1 MKNFNDDYYAGFDIG
16 TDSVGYAVAD
26 TDYNLCKF
34 KGNAMWGVDLFEESN
49 SAAERRTL
57 RSARSRGLRK
67 RNRIEWLQ
75 MLFDEEISK
84 VDNAFYQRLKES
96 CLYLDD
102 KSSNV
107 PYAVFADGNYTD
119 KEFHTDYP
127 TIYHLRKE
135 LIKSSQPHDIRLV
148 YLALHHIIKHR
159 GHFLFDNMGSD
170 FESESS
176 FEALFDDLKLY
187 LKEEYEIEFE
197 CNDSLRFSE
206 ILKDKTLKKTAKSS
220 ESYKLF
226 GYSKRNNPYETALI
240 DLICGRKVKFS
251 DMFGDKSF
259 DSEEVNGI
267 TFESGY
273 DDNENTYRDLLQ
285 EKFELIEKAKAVY
298 DWAILADILNGEKYN
313 GKNYISFAK
322 VKTYEEHSSDLK
334 ILKKFVKERC
344 KPLYDEI
351 FRITKDKLDNY
362 TAYCGKYKENGKN
375 GVIIYRPD
383 VDPQDKFCK
392 YLKKKFEKLDK
403 TGYEEMFD
411 KIENGTF
418 MPKIVVKDNGV
429 IPMQVN
435 RSELKAILKN
445 ASTYL
450 EFLNKKDENGISV
463 SDKIVK
469 IFEFRIP
476 YYVGPLNNHSLKSW
490 LVRSNEKIYPWNF
503 DSVVDIEQSA
513 ENFINNLTSKCTY
526 LPTKDVI
533 PKNSILYSAFTVLNE
548 LNNLRLDGK
557 KPDVSLKQAIFNDL
571 FMTHKKVRRKDLL
584 NYLKS
589 EKGITPDIT
598 GIDGD
603 FKSSMRSAIEM
614 SQFNLTDSEKED
626 AIKAITVFGDDKKL
640 LRKRLKRQLGSK
652 LSDEDI
658 MRISKL
664 KYKDWG
670 RLSKEFLTEIYNVDK
685 NTGELQ
691 FNIIHALWQTNDNL
705 MELLGSKY
713 GFEQSRQN
721 YLDGIQTGQSLEKMV
736 ENLYISPAVKR
747 PVYQSLKIMHEINK
761 IQGHAPKKIFVEMT
775 RKDGVKGD
783 KGRKESRK
791 TKLVDLYKKC
801 GEDSGEL
808 WESLEK
814 TPDDEFKRDR
824 LYFYYTQFGKCMY
837 TGEPITLSE
846 LYNKNIYEVDH
857 IFPRSKVKDDS
868 LDNRVLVKKQ
878 VNAHKDNTY
887 PLDSSIRE
895 KMKGS
900 WHFLMDKG
908 LISKKKYERL
918 TRVTPLS
925 DSELSDF
932 IARQIVETSQSTKA
946 VASLFKELYPDTE
959 IVYVKASTVS
969 EFRHEYDFLKC
980 REVNDFHHAKDAY
993 LNIVVGNVY
1002 NERCTHN
1009 KSIFIEGLKTKAY
1022 SLNKMF
1028 SFNTPNAWSIDD
1040 NKSIKIVRKTMNKN
1054 NIRFTRYAFTQNGG
1068 DQNNGGFFKRN
1079 LLKKGNGQVPVKQ
1092 NSALSDIEK
1101 YGGYNKAYASYFS
1114 FIKYEDKNGKEM
1126 RRIVAINAY
1135 THLLYEANPEKY
1147 LSETFGLKKPV
1158 VLIPVVKRDACIE
1171 IDGFRMHISGKT
1183 GSRITFKPAM
1193 QLTVSYDTEKYIR
1206 NVVKLNSKP
1215 ENYNITELDKVS
1227 TDENIELFDILTYKM
1242 TDTVLKVKFGDM
1254 GVKIASHRDAF
1265 EKLDIRKQCFVL
1277 TEILKI
1283 IHCNAVLGNLTYIGE
1298 GSSSGRVGLNSVL
1311 SEVKGVKS
1319 IYLVHQSVTGL
1330 FEKKI
1335 DLLNM

>member
-1 MKNFNDDYYAGFDIG
+1 M
-16 TDSVGYAVAD
+16 
-26 TDYNLCKF
+26 
-34 KGNAMWGVDLFEESN
+34 
-49 SAAERRTL
+49 
-57 RSARSRGLRK
+57 
-67 RNRIEWLQ
+67 
-75 MLFDEEISK
+75 
-84 VDNAFYQRLKES
+84 
-96 CLYLDD
+96 
-102 KSSNV
+102 
-107 PYAVFADGNYTD
+107 
-119 KEFHTDYP
+119 
-127 TIYHLRKE
+127 
-135 LIKSSQPHDIRLV
+135 
-148 YLALHHIIKHR
+148 
-159 GHFLFDNMGSD
+159 
-170 FESESS
+170 
-176 FEALFDDLKLY
+176 
-187 LKEEYEIEFE
+187 
-197 CNDSLRFSE
+197 
-206 ILKDKTLKKTAKSS
+206 
-220 ESYKLF
+220 
-226 GYSKRNNPYETALI
+226 
-240 DLICGRKVKFS
+240 
-251 DMFGDKSF
+251 
-259 DSEEVNGI
+259 
-267 TFESGY
+267 
-273 DDNENTYRDLLQ
+273 
-285 EKFELIEKAKAVY
+285 
-298 DWAILADILNGEKYN
+298 
-313 GKNYISFAK
+313 
-322 VKTYEEHSSDLK
+322 
-334 ILKKFVKERC
+334 
-344 KPLYDEI
+344 
-351 FRITKDKLDNY
+351 
-362 TAYCGKYKENGKN
+362 
-375 GVIIYRPD
+375 
-383 VDPQDKFCK
+383 
-392 YLKKKFEKLDK
+392 
-403 TGYEEMFD
+403 
-411 KIENGTF
+411 
-418 MPKIVVKDNGV
+418 
-429 IPMQVN
+429 
-435 RSELKAILKN
+435 
-445 ASTYL
+445 
-450 EFLNKKDENGISV
+450 
-463 SDKIVK
+463 
-469 IFEFRIP
+469 
-476 YYVGPLNNHSLKSW
+476 
-490 LVRSNEKIYPWNF
+490 
-503 DSVVDIEQSA
+503 
-513 ENFINNLTSKCTY
+513 
-526 LPTKDVI
+526 
-533 PKNSILYSAFTVLNE
+533 
-548 LNNLRLDGK
+548 
-557 KPDVSLKQAIFNDL
+557 
-571 FMTHKKVRRKDLL
+571 L

-670 RLSKEFLTEIYNVDK
+670 RLSKEFLTEVYNVDK

-824 LYFYYTQFGKCMY
+824 LYFYYTQFGKCIY
-837 TGEPITLSE
+837 TGEPINLSE
-846 LYNKNIYEVDH
+846 LYNQNIYDVDH

-895 KMKGS
+895 KMKGF
-900 WHFLMDKG
+900 WHLLMDKG

-918 TRVTPLS
+918 TRATPLS

-969 EFRHEYDFLKC
+969 KFRHKYDFLKC

-1009 KSIFIEGLKTKAY
+1009 KSIFIKGLQTKKY

-1054 NIRFTRYAFTQNGG
+1054 NIRFTRYAFTKNGEL
-1068 DQNNGGFFKRN
+1068 FKRKP
-1079 LLKKGNGQVPVKQ
+1079 LKKGRGQAPLKQ
-1092 NSALSDIEK
+1092 NSPLSDISK
-1101 YGGYNKAYASYFS
+1101 YGGYDRPTSSYFS
-1114 FIKYEDKNGKEM
+1114 FVKYEGKKGKEM
-1126 RRIVAINAY
+1126 RRLVAIDSYIKAR
-1135 THLLYEANPEKY
+1135 YEANPEKY
-1147 LSETFGLKKPV
+1147 LSENLGLKNPV
-1158 VLIPVVKRDACIE
+1158 VLIPVVKYNACIE
-1171 IDGFRMHISGKT
+1171 IDGFRMHISAKT
-1183 GSRITFKPAM
+1183 DKRIQYKPAM

-1206 NVVKLNSKP
+1206 NIVKLNSKP

-1227 TDENIELFDILTYKM
+1227 ADENLKLFDILTSKM
-1242 TDTVLKVKFGDM
+1242 TDTILKVKFGDM

-1265 EKLDIRKQCFVL
+1265 EKLDVRKQCFVL
-1277 TEILKI
+1277 AEILKI
-1283 IHCNAVLGNLTYIGE
+1283 IHCNISEGNLRFIGGAKQS
-1298 GSSSGRVGLNSVL
+1298 GSIKMSSVISGI
-1311 SEVKGVKS
+1311 KGVKS

-1335 DLLNM
+1335 DLLHM

>member
-57 RSARSRGLRK
+57 RSARRRGLRK

-969 EFRHEYDFLKC
+969 EFRHEYDFLKS

>member
-57 RSARSRGLRK
+57 RSARRRGLRK

-691 FNIIHALWQTNDNL
+691 FNIIYALWQTNDNL

>member
-1 MKNFNDDYYAGFDIG
+1 MIQYRTNQ
-16 TDSVGYAVAD
+16 AD
-26 TDYNLCKF
+26 
-34 KGNAMWGVDLFEESN
+34 
-49 SAAERRTL
+49 
-57 RSARSRGLRK
+57 
-67 RNRIEWLQ
+67 
-75 MLFDEEISK
+75 
-84 VDNAFYQRLKES
+84 
-96 CLYLDD
+96 
-102 KSSNV
+102 
-107 PYAVFADGNYTD
+107 
-119 KEFHTDYP
+119 
-127 TIYHLRKE
+127 
-135 LIKSSQPHDIRLV
+135 
-148 YLALHHIIKHR
+148 
-159 GHFLFDNMGSD
+159 
-170 FESESS
+170 
-176 FEALFDDLKLY
+176 
-187 LKEEYEIEFE
+187 
-197 CNDSLRFSE
+197 
-206 ILKDKTLKKTAKSS
+206 
-220 ESYKLF
+220 
-226 GYSKRNNPYETALI
+226 
-240 DLICGRKVKFS
+240 
-251 DMFGDKSF
+251 
-259 DSEEVNGI
+259 
-267 TFESGY
+267 
-273 DDNENTYRDLLQ
+273 
-285 EKFELIEKAKAVY
+285 
-298 DWAILADILNGEKYN
+298 
-313 GKNYISFAK
+313 
-322 VKTYEEHSSDLK
+322 
-334 ILKKFVKERC
+334 
-344 KPLYDEI
+344 
-351 FRITKDKLDNY
+351 
-362 TAYCGKYKENGKN
+362 
-375 GVIIYRPD
+375 
-383 VDPQDKFCK
+383 FCK

-418 MPKIVVKDNGV
+418 IPKIVVKDNGV

-450 EFLNKKDENGISV
+450 EFLNKKDENGVSV

-476 YYVGPLNNHSLKSW
+476 YYVGPLNNHSQKSW
-490 LVRSNEKIYPWNF
+490 LVRSDEKIYPWNF

-513 ENFINNLTSKCTY
+513 ENFINNMTSKCTY

-670 RLSKEFLTEIYNVDK
+670 RLSKEFLTEVYNVDK

-846 LYNKNIYEVDH
+846 LYNQNIYDVDH

-895 KMKGS
+895 KMKGF
-900 WHFLMDKG
+900 WHLLMDKG

-918 TRVTPLS
+918 TRATELS

-980 REVNDFHHAKDAY
+980 REVNDFHHAKDSY

-1009 KSIFIEGLKTKAY
+1009 KSIFIKGLQTKTY

-1135 THLLYEANPEKY
+1135 KHLLYEANPEKY

-1227 TDENIELFDILTYKM
+1227 ADENLKLFDILTSKM
-1242 TDTVLKVKFGDM
+1242 TDTILKVKFGDM
-1254 GVKIASHRDAF
+1254 GAKIISHRDAF
-1265 EKLDIRKQCFVL
+1265 EKLNIRKQCFVL

-1311 SEVKGVKS
+1311 SEVKGIKS

-1335 DLLNM
+1335 DLLHM

>member
-1 MKNFNDDYYAGFDIG
+1 M
-16 TDSVGYAVAD
+16 
-26 TDYNLCKF
+26 
-34 KGNAMWGVDLFEESN
+34 
-49 SAAERRTL
+49 
-57 RSARSRGLRK
+57 
-67 RNRIEWLQ
+67 
-75 MLFDEEISK
+75 
-84 VDNAFYQRLKES
+84 
-96 CLYLDD
+96 
-102 KSSNV
+102 
-107 PYAVFADGNYTD
+107 
-119 KEFHTDYP
+119 
-127 TIYHLRKE
+127 
-135 LIKSSQPHDIRLV
+135 
-148 YLALHHIIKHR
+148 
-159 GHFLFDNMGSD
+159 FDNMGSD

-418 MPKIVVKDNGV
+418 MPKIVVKDNGI

-490 LVRSNEKIYPWNF
+490 LVRSDEKIYPWNF

-670 RLSKEFLTEIYNVDK
+670 RLSKEFLTEVYNVDK

-761 IQGHAPKKIFVEMT
+761 IQGHAPEKIFVEMT

-837 TGEPITLSE
+837 TGEPINLSE
-846 LYNKNIYEVDH
+846 LYNQNIYDVDH

>member
-57 RSARSRGLRK
+57 RSARRRGLRK

-533 PKNSILYSAFTVLNE
+533 PKNSILYSDFTVLNE

>member
-1 MKNFNDDYYAGFDIG
+1 M
-16 TDSVGYAVAD
+16 
-26 TDYNLCKF
+26 
-34 KGNAMWGVDLFEESN
+34 
-49 SAAERRTL
+49 
-57 RSARSRGLRK
+57 
-67 RNRIEWLQ
+67 
-75 MLFDEEISK
+75 
-84 VDNAFYQRLKES
+84 
-96 CLYLDD
+96 
-102 KSSNV
+102 
-107 PYAVFADGNYTD
+107 
-119 KEFHTDYP
+119 
-127 TIYHLRKE
+127 
-135 LIKSSQPHDIRLV
+135 
-148 YLALHHIIKHR
+148 
-159 GHFLFDNMGSD
+159 
-170 FESESS
+170 
-176 FEALFDDLKLY
+176 
-187 LKEEYEIEFE
+187 
-197 CNDSLRFSE
+197 
-206 ILKDKTLKKTAKSS
+206 
-220 ESYKLF
+220 
-226 GYSKRNNPYETALI
+226 
-240 DLICGRKVKFS
+240 
-251 DMFGDKSF
+251 
-259 DSEEVNGI
+259 
-267 TFESGY
+267 
-273 DDNENTYRDLLQ
+273 
-285 EKFELIEKAKAVY
+285 
-298 DWAILADILNGEKYN
+298 
-313 GKNYISFAK
+313 
-322 VKTYEEHSSDLK
+322 
-334 ILKKFVKERC
+334 
-344 KPLYDEI
+344 
-351 FRITKDKLDNY
+351 
-362 TAYCGKYKENGKN
+362 
-375 GVIIYRPD
+375 
-383 VDPQDKFCK
+383 
-392 YLKKKFEKLDK
+392 
-403 TGYEEMFD
+403 
-411 KIENGTF
+411 
-418 MPKIVVKDNGV
+418 
-429 IPMQVN
+429 
-435 RSELKAILKN
+435 
-445 ASTYL
+445 
-450 EFLNKKDENGISV
+450 
-463 SDKIVK
+463 
-469 IFEFRIP
+469 
-476 YYVGPLNNHSLKSW
+476 
-490 LVRSNEKIYPWNF
+490 
-503 DSVVDIEQSA
+503 
-513 ENFINNLTSKCTY
+513 
-526 LPTKDVI
+526 
-533 PKNSILYSAFTVLNE
+533 
-548 LNNLRLDGK
+548 
-557 KPDVSLKQAIFNDL
+557 
-571 FMTHKKVRRKDLL
+571 L

-614 SQFNLTDSEKED
+614 SQFNLTDSEKGD

-670 RLSKEFLTEIYNVDK
+670 RLSKEFLTEVYNVDK

-837 TGEPITLSE
+837 TGEPINLSE
-846 LYNKNIYEVDH
+846 LYNQNIYDVDH

-895 KMKGS
+895 KMKGF
-900 WHFLMDKG
+900 WHLLMDKG

-918 TRVTPLS
+918 TRATELT

-946 VASLFKELYPDTE
+946 VASLFKELYPNTE
-959 IVYVKASTVS
+959 IVYVKASLVS
-969 EFRHEYDFLKC
+969 EFRDESRGFGFLKC

>member
-1 MKNFNDDYYAGFDIG
+1 M
-16 TDSVGYAVAD
+16 
-26 TDYNLCKF
+26 
-34 KGNAMWGVDLFEESN
+34 
-49 SAAERRTL
+49 
-57 RSARSRGLRK
+57 
-67 RNRIEWLQ
+67 
-75 MLFDEEISK
+75 
-84 VDNAFYQRLKES
+84 
-96 CLYLDD
+96 
-102 KSSNV
+102 
-107 PYAVFADGNYTD
+107 
-119 KEFHTDYP
+119 
-127 TIYHLRKE
+127 
-135 LIKSSQPHDIRLV
+135 
-148 YLALHHIIKHR
+148 
-159 GHFLFDNMGSD
+159 FDNMGSD

>member
-1 MKNFNDDYYAGFDIG
+1 MI
-16 TDSVGYAVAD
+16 
-26 TDYNLCKF
+26 
-34 KGNAMWGVDLFEESN
+34 
-49 SAAERRTL
+49 
-57 RSARSRGLRK
+57 
-67 RNRIEWLQ
+67 
-75 MLFDEEISK
+75 
-84 VDNAFYQRLKES
+84 
-96 CLYLDD
+96 
-102 KSSNV
+102 
-107 PYAVFADGNYTD
+107 
-119 KEFHTDYP
+119 
-127 TIYHLRKE
+127 
-135 LIKSSQPHDIRLV
+135 
-148 YLALHHIIKHR
+148 
-159 GHFLFDNMGSD
+159 
-170 FESESS
+170 
-176 FEALFDDLKLY
+176 
-187 LKEEYEIEFE
+187 
-197 CNDSLRFSE
+197 
-206 ILKDKTLKKTAKSS
+206 
-220 ESYKLF
+220 
-226 GYSKRNNPYETALI
+226 
-240 DLICGRKVKFS
+240 
-251 DMFGDKSF
+251 
-259 DSEEVNGI
+259 
-267 TFESGY
+267 
-273 DDNENTYRDLLQ
+273 
-285 EKFELIEKAKAVY
+285 
-298 DWAILADILNGEKYN
+298 
-313 GKNYISFAK
+313 
-322 VKTYEEHSSDLK
+322 
-334 ILKKFVKERC
+334 
-344 KPLYDEI
+344 
-351 FRITKDKLDNY
+351 
-362 TAYCGKYKENGKN
+362 
-375 GVIIYRPD
+375 
-383 VDPQDKFCK
+383 
-392 YLKKKFEKLDK
+392 
-403 TGYEEMFD
+403 
-411 KIENGTF
+411 
-418 MPKIVVKDNGV
+418 
-429 IPMQVN
+429 
-435 RSELKAILKN
+435 
-445 ASTYL
+445 
-450 EFLNKKDENGISV
+450 
-463 SDKIVK
+463 
-469 IFEFRIP
+469 
-476 YYVGPLNNHSLKSW
+476 
-490 LVRSNEKIYPWNF
+490 
-503 DSVVDIEQSA
+503 
-513 ENFINNLTSKCTY
+513 
-526 LPTKDVI
+526 
-533 PKNSILYSAFTVLNE
+533 
-548 LNNLRLDGK
+548 
-557 KPDVSLKQAIFNDL
+557 
-571 FMTHKKVRRKDLL
+571 
-584 NYLKS
+584 
-589 EKGITPDIT
+589 
-598 GIDGD
+598 
-603 FKSSMRSAIEM
+603 
-614 SQFNLTDSEKED
+614 
-626 AIKAITVFGDDKKL
+626 KKL

-670 RLSKEFLTEIYNVDK
+670 RLSKEFLTEVYNVDK

-837 TGEPITLSE
+837 TGEPINLSE
-846 LYNKNIYEVDH
+846 LYNQNIYDVDH

-900 WHFLMDKG
+900 WHSLMDKG

-918 TRVTPLS
+918 TRATELS

-959 IVYVKASTVS
+959 IVYVKASLVS
-969 EFRHEYDFLKC
+969 EFRDESRGFGFLKC

-1254 GVKIASHRDAF
+1254 GAKIISHRDAF
-1265 EKLDIRKQCFVL
+1265 EKLDVRKQCFVL

-1335 DLLNM
+1335 DLLHM

>member
-1 MKNFNDDYYAGFDIG
+1 MSEI
-16 TDSVGYAVAD
+16 
-26 TDYNLCKF
+26 
-34 KGNAMWGVDLFEESN
+34 
-49 SAAERRTL
+49 
-57 RSARSRGLRK
+57 SAR
-67 RNRIEWLQ
+67 
-75 MLFDEEISK
+75 
-84 VDNAFYQRLKES
+84 
-96 CLYLDD
+96 C
-102 KSSNV
+102 
-107 PYAVFADGNYTD
+107 
-119 KEFHTDYP
+119 
-127 TIYHLRKE
+127 
-135 LIKSSQPHDIRLV
+135 
-148 YLALHHIIKHR
+148 
-159 GHFLFDNMGSD
+159 FLFVGNISATICKNLI
-170 FESESS
+170 FKI
-176 FEALFDDLKLY
+176 FY
-187 LKEEYEIEFE
+187 LVRKVFLI
-197 CNDSLRFSE
+197 C
-206 ILKDKTLKKTAKSS
+206 AKS
-220 ESYKLF
+220 
-226 GYSKRNNPYETALI
+226 
-240 DLICGRKVKFS
+240 
-251 DMFGDKSF
+251 
-259 DSEEVNGI
+259 
-267 TFESGY
+267 
-273 DDNENTYRDLLQ
+273 
-285 EKFELIEKAKAVY
+285 
-298 DWAILADILNGEKYN
+298 DI
-313 GKNYISFAK
+313 
-322 VKTYEEHSSDLK
+322 
-334 ILKKFVKERC
+334 
-344 KPLYDEI
+344 
-351 FRITKDKLDNY
+351 
-362 TAYCGKYKENGKN
+362 
-375 GVIIYRPD
+375 
-383 VDPQDKFCK
+383 
-392 YLKKKFEKLDK
+392 
-403 TGYEEMFD
+403 
-411 KIENGTF
+411 
-418 MPKIVVKDNGV
+418 
-429 IPMQVN
+429 
-435 RSELKAILKN
+435 
-445 ASTYL
+445 
-450 EFLNKKDENGISV
+450 
-463 SDKIVK
+463 
-469 IFEFRIP
+469 
-476 YYVGPLNNHSLKSW
+476 
-490 LVRSNEKIYPWNF
+490 
-503 DSVVDIEQSA
+503 
-513 ENFINNLTSKCTY
+513 
-526 LPTKDVI
+526 
-533 PKNSILYSAFTVLNE
+533 
-548 LNNLRLDGK
+548 
-557 KPDVSLKQAIFNDL
+557 
-571 FMTHKKVRRKDLL
+571 RRKDLL

-589 EKGITPDIT
+589 EKGVAFDIT
-598 GIDGD
+598 GIDGN

-670 RLSKEFLTEIYNVDK
+670 RLSKEFLTEVYNVDK

-808 WESLEK
+808 WKSIEK

-837 TGEPITLSE
+837 TGEPINLSE
-846 LYNKNIYEVDH
+846 LYNQNIYDVDH

-895 KMKGS
+895 KMKGF
-900 WHFLMDKG
+900 WHLLMDKG

-918 TRVTPLS
+918 TRATPLS

-1009 KSIFIEGLKTKAY
+1009 KSIFIKGLQTKTY

-1054 NIRFTRYAFTQNGG
+1054 NIRFTRYALTRNGG
-1068 DQNNGGFFKRN
+1068 LFKMN
-1079 LLKKGNGQVPVKQ
+1079 PLKKGSGQVSLKQ
-1092 NSALSDIEK
+1092 NSPLSDISK
-1101 YGGYNKAYASYFS
+1101 YGGYDKPASSYFS
-1114 FIKYEDKNGKEM
+1114 FVKYEGKKGKEM
-1126 RRIVAINAY
+1126 RQLVAIDSYIKAR
-1135 THLLYEANPEKY
+1135 YEANPEKY
-1147 LSETFGLKKPV
+1147 LSETLGLKNPV
-1158 VLIPVVKRDACIE
+1158 VLIPVVKYNACIE
-1171 IDGFRMHISGKT
+1171 IDGFRMHISAKT
-1183 GSRITFKPAM
+1183 GKQIIYKPAM

-1227 TDENIELFDILTYKM
+1227 ADENLKLFDILTYKM

-1311 SEVKGVKS
+1311 SEIKGVKS

-1335 DLLNM
+1335 DLLHM

>member
-1 MKNFNDDYYAGFDIG
+1 
-16 TDSVGYAVAD
+16 
-26 TDYNLCKF
+26 
-34 KGNAMWGVDLFEESN
+34 
-49 SAAERRTL
+49 
-57 RSARSRGLRK
+57 
-67 RNRIEWLQ
+67 
-75 MLFDEEISK
+75 
-84 VDNAFYQRLKES
+84 
-96 CLYLDD
+96 
-102 KSSNV
+102 
-107 PYAVFADGNYTD
+107 
-119 KEFHTDYP
+119 
-127 TIYHLRKE
+127 
-135 LIKSSQPHDIRLV
+135 
-148 YLALHHIIKHR
+148 
-159 GHFLFDNMGSD
+159 
-170 FESESS
+170 
-176 FEALFDDLKLY
+176 
-187 LKEEYEIEFE
+187 
-197 CNDSLRFSE
+197 
-206 ILKDKTLKKTAKSS
+206 
-220 ESYKLF
+220 
-226 GYSKRNNPYETALI
+226 
-240 DLICGRKVKFS
+240 
-251 DMFGDKSF
+251 
-259 DSEEVNGI
+259 
-267 TFESGY
+267 
-273 DDNENTYRDLLQ
+273 
-285 EKFELIEKAKAVY
+285 
-298 DWAILADILNGEKYN
+298 
-313 GKNYISFAK
+313 
-322 VKTYEEHSSDLK
+322 
-334 ILKKFVKERC
+334 
-344 KPLYDEI
+344 
-351 FRITKDKLDNY
+351 
-362 TAYCGKYKENGKN
+362 
-375 GVIIYRPD
+375 
-383 VDPQDKFCK
+383 
-392 YLKKKFEKLDK
+392 
-403 TGYEEMFD
+403 
-411 KIENGTF
+411 
-418 MPKIVVKDNGV
+418 
-429 IPMQVN
+429 
-435 RSELKAILKN
+435 
-445 ASTYL
+445 
-450 EFLNKKDENGISV
+450 
-463 SDKIVK
+463 
-469 IFEFRIP
+469 
-476 YYVGPLNNHSLKSW
+476 
-490 LVRSNEKIYPWNF
+490 
-503 DSVVDIEQSA
+503 
-513 ENFINNLTSKCTY
+513 
-526 LPTKDVI
+526 
-533 PKNSILYSAFTVLNE
+533 
-548 LNNLRLDGK
+548 
-557 KPDVSLKQAIFNDL
+557 
-571 FMTHKKVRRKDLL
+571 
-584 NYLKS
+584 
-589 EKGITPDIT
+589 
-598 GIDGD
+598 
-603 FKSSMRSAIEM
+603 
-614 SQFNLTDSEKED
+614 
-626 AIKAITVFGDDKKL
+626 
-640 LRKRLKRQLGSK
+640 
-652 LSDEDI
+652 
-658 MRISKL
+658 
-664 KYKDWG
+664 
-670 RLSKEFLTEIYNVDK
+670 
-685 NTGELQ
+685 
-691 FNIIHALWQTNDNL
+691 

>member
-1 MKNFNDDYYAGFDIG
+1 M
-16 TDSVGYAVAD
+16 
-26 TDYNLCKF
+26 
-34 KGNAMWGVDLFEESN
+34 
-49 SAAERRTL
+49 
-57 RSARSRGLRK
+57 
-67 RNRIEWLQ
+67 
-75 MLFDEEISK
+75 
-84 VDNAFYQRLKES
+84 
-96 CLYLDD
+96 
-102 KSSNV
+102 
-107 PYAVFADGNYTD
+107 
-119 KEFHTDYP
+119 
-127 TIYHLRKE
+127 
-135 LIKSSQPHDIRLV
+135 
-148 YLALHHIIKHR
+148 
-159 GHFLFDNMGSD
+159 
-170 FESESS
+170 
-176 FEALFDDLKLY
+176 
-187 LKEEYEIEFE
+187 
-197 CNDSLRFSE
+197 
-206 ILKDKTLKKTAKSS
+206 KKTAKSS

>member
-57 RSARSRGLRK
+57 RSARRRGLRK

-411 KIENGTF
+411 KIENVTF